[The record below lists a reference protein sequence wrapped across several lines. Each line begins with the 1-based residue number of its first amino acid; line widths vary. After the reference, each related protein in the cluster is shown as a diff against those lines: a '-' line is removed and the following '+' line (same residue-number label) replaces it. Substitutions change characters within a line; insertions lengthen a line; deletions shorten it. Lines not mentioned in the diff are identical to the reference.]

1 VGKMGRPDRTAAW
14 LSLGALALVLTM
26 MLTSGCTGDSE
37 KTTLLVVPAGSLL
50 LPLEEVE
57 AEFEALHPDIDVR
70 IEGHGSIQAVRQVT
84 DLHRAVDVIAVAD
97 ESLIPD
103 MMYVEDGDGGPYT
116 DWYDPFATNE
126 VVIAYT
132 DSSRYADEISSEN
145 WYEVLARPDVRV
157 GFSNPMLDACGYR
170 ALMVTAL
177 AEGYYDNDTLFESII
192 GDHFSPALP
201 ESEDEKGDITITM
214 PELAK
219 PDGEKVVIRDGSIYL
234 LSLLDAGGMDYA
246 FEYYSVAKAHGLN
259 IVRLPGEI
267 NLGDEA
273 FSEQYEKVSVKLAF
287 ERFASIGSMR
297 QGRLIVYA
305 ITVPD
310 SAPHPAEARL
320 FTDFVVSSFA
330 EGRENWPAPL
340 PLPG

>member
-1 VGKMGRPDRTAAW
+1 MGRPDRTAAW
-14 LSLGALALVLTM
+14 LSLGLVTLVLAM
-26 MLTSGCTGDSE
+26 MLISGCTGDSE

-57 AEFEALHPDIDVR
+57 AEFETLHPGIDVR

-103 MMYVEDGDGGPYT
+103 MMYIGEGGPYT
-116 DWYDPFATNE
+116 DWYLPFATNE

-132 DSSRYADEISSEN
+132 DSSRYADEIGSGN
-145 WYEVLARPDVRV
+145 WYEILTRPDVRV

-177 AEGYYDNDTLFESII
+177 AEGYYQNETLFESII
-192 GDHFSPALP
+192 GDNFNPVLP
-201 ESEDEKGDITITM
+201 VEENENGEISITM

-219 PDGEKVVIRDGSIYL
+219 PDGEKLVIRDGSIYL

-246 FEYYSVAKAHGLN
+246 FEYYSVAKAHGLH
-259 IVRLPGEI
+259 IVRLPAEI
-267 NLGDEA
+267 NLGDEG
-273 FSEQYEKVSVKLAF
+273 FSEKYEKVSVELAF

-297 QGRLIVYA
+297 QGRPIVYA

-310 SAPHPAEARL
+310 DAPHPAEARL
-320 FTDFVVSSFA
+320 FTDFVVKTFA

-340 PLPG
+340 PLSS